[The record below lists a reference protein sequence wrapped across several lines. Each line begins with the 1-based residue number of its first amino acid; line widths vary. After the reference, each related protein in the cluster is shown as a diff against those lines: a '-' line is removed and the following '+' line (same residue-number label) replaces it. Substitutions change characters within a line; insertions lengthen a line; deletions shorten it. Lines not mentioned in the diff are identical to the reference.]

1 MAVAGRLAA
10 KGQKFRLPVPRDDS
24 GDSDCGQYS
33 GPDLFQ
39 RYSAHPRGI
48 METGKLSMDMNVEN
62 AASQIHPNELRDK
75 RNFCI
80 ET

>member
-1 MAVAGRLAA
+1 MDRKTKMAVARRLAA

-39 RYSAHPRGI
+39 RYSAHPSGI
-48 METGKLSMDMNVEN
+48 KEAGKLSMDMNVEMSN
-62 AASQIHPNELRDK
+62 PSE
-75 RNFCI
+75 
-80 ET
+80 